1 MSESDTDMDES
12 IIGVSRF
19 NNIDGVTCYMNSIL
33 AILQQTP
40 ILKDYIITEQFK
52 DILLEKDN
60 IKNDKNKLT
69 TNILFQ
75 FYNLLNVSYSHN
87 NVVINPYTFRRAISA
102 KNSMWGMRQQQDS
115 QEFLTF
121 LLNSIEE
128 EISKKMIYICGR
140 HTKTNTKHNVYDNI
154 INIRATMMW
163 TSYIKNEFSII
174 KNLFGGM
181 TYNTIRCEYCSNISY
196 NFDIIQIVQ
205 LSIPDNVKDLDLYKC
220 LDEYSKEEQ
229 VDKKNKI
236 NCNLCGRKNKSFKKT
251 LLWKTPKVLIIQ
263 LKRFKVNNYGVVYQK
278 ITDMVKYPVYNFNI
292 SKYVD
297 KLSPYYEKKCNYN
310 LYAVNLHHSMGRMS
324 ASINNGHYTTFAFNE
339 YNKYWYEFNDASPL
353 DKINDMN
360 TLITDKAY
368 MLFYY
373 RDN

>member
-1 MSESDTDMDES
+1 MTDMDET

-33 AILQQTP
+33 AVLQQTP
-40 ILKDYIITEQFK
+40 ILTDYIITEQFK
-52 DILLEKDN
+52 DILLEKDI
-60 IKNDKNKLT
+60 IKEDVNKLT

-87 NVVINPYTFRRAISA
+87 NAVINPYTFRRAISA
-102 KNSMWGMRQQQDS
+102 KDDMWGRRQQQDS

-121 LLNSIEE
+121 LLNSIEDE
-128 EISKKMIYICGR
+128 LSKKMIYIPGQYA
-140 HTKTNTKHNVYDNI
+140 KLYKKHNVYDNI
-154 INIRATMMW
+154 IMIKAVQMW
-163 TSYIKNEFSII
+163 TNYIKNEFSII

-181 TYNTIRCEYCSNISY
+181 THITIKCEYCSNISH
-196 NFDIIQIVQ
+196 NFDITQLLQ
-205 LSIPDNVKDLDLYKC
+205 LSIPCIDDLDLYKC
-220 LDEYSKEEQ
+220 MDEYSREEQ

-236 NCNLCGRKNKSFKKT
+236 NCDLCGRKSKSLKQT

-263 LKRFKVNNYGVVYQK
+263 LKRFKVNDYGVVYQK

-310 LYAVNLHHSMGRMS
+310 LYAVNLHHNMGKMS
-324 ASINNGHYTTFAFNE
+324 NSINNGHYTTYAFNRH
-339 YNKYWYEFNDASPL
+339 NNYWYEFNDSKQL
-353 DKINDMN
+353 DKITDMN